1 MQTIIA
7 HYISY
12 LYHINQFGIRIVG
25 LFSTISF
32 KIVSV
37 VKDEHRWA
45 YKNSNYREIFN
56 SQMFTFKLEI
66 AISVNILIKLM
77 FI

>member
-25 LFSTISF
+25 LLSTISF

-37 VKDEHRWA
+37 VKDEHRGA

-66 AISVNILIKLM
+66 AISVNILIKLI
-77 FI
+77 FS